1 MDTEARPPPEAQYSS
16 GAPPGGPPEDAPER
30 PEPPRRALSS
40 GPAFQ
45 AQYTGPASQALSS
58 GLRRYLPWILGL
70 LALAIPALVIYTL
83 YDQSRVTMMG
93 LYRDPTQEPSVV
105 TDVMPSGP
113 AAAAGLQAGDLLLS
127 VNGAPFEIGWDHQL
141 GKTYTLEIERNGQPL
156 TVVMR
161 AATMLWVSRWLV
173 LSATLV
179 ALAFWGTGTLVLWRR
194 WSAGPPLDARLLFL
208 SFQAIALPLLPG
220 LAYQRF
226 QLPPP
231 WMIALEYAGL
241 FLAAPLYFH
250 YHITFPVR
258 LGSRAQR
265 RWLLGA
271 IWGLGLLAAGISLPR
286 PDPWNSPGA
295 YYVVVV
301 GAMALGAIG
310 FVYLRRASPEGRRQ
324 LRVVIA
330 GTFLGATPPLL
341 GFVLPTLL
349 EGCTPDIPRWVV
361 SLFLALIPASYLYAT
376 AHHNLFGIDRLLNR
390 TLIYAILSLGLFAL
404 YVWPLALLCRYLPGA
419 WLAQAGLVTAVT
431 LVVGL
436 TFDGARKQVQK
447 GVDTLFYGGWYDY
460 PGVVETVS
468 DALAR
473 GLEWE
478 QLAQVLGCQVPDL
491 MHLEGAQLQIGERDA
506 APAGAPS
513 PGLVPSLSFPLT
525 FEDEVRGLWI
535 VGPRRDG
542 EDFSASDRRILQTVA
557 RQAEVALNKVLLI
570 ERLRR
575 RVNEIRAVQQ
585 QLLRS
590 REEERARLAR
600 DLHDEPIQALVGL
613 NLELGL
619 LMATWD
625 EAAADPSSPVEALG
639 TMRAEVQDL
648 LSALRE
654 VCAELRPPML
664 DTLGLGAALRA
675 LVEEWPAGQDVAVDL
690 EIPPDPAIRQL
701 PEDVAVNLYRVVQEA
716 LANVAR
722 HAMARRV
729 SVRLARASPGLTLTI
744 RDDGHGFDVPDD
756 LHDLATQGHFGLAG
770 MAERATLIGG
780 RWMVESAPGEGT
792 TLRLIWPEA

>member
-1 MDTEARPPPEAQYSS
+1 MGAEARPPPKAQYSIGS
-16 GAPPGGPPEDAPER
+16 PPGGPPEGLAPS
-30 PEPPRRALSS
+30 A
-40 GPAFQ
+40 Q
-45 AQYTGPASQALSS
+45 AQSS
-58 GLRRYLPWILGL
+58 GLPRYLPWLFAL
-70 LALAIPALVIYTL
+70 LALVIPALVIYTL
-83 YDQSRVTMMG
+83 YDQSRVPMLG
-93 LYRDPTQEPSVV
+93 LYRDPTQEPSLV
-105 TDVMPSGP
+105 TDVMPGGP

-127 VNGAPFEIGWDHQL
+127 ANGAPFEIGWDHQL
-141 GKTYTLEIERNGQPL
+141 GKTYTLEILRPAQHPEAEDSQPL
-156 TVVMR
+156 TVVIR
-161 AATMLWVSRWLV
+161 AAAMLWVGRWQV
-173 LSATLV
+173 LSAILV
-179 ALAFWGTGTLVLWRR
+179 ALAFWGTGTLLLWRR
-194 WSAGPPLDARLLFL
+194 WPAGPPYDARLLFL
-208 SFQAIALPLLPG
+208 SFQAIALPLLPS
-220 LAYQRF
+220 LAYFRF

-241 FLAAPLYFH
+241 FLAAPLFFH
-250 YHITFPVR
+250 YHISYPVR

-265 RWLLGA
+265 RWVLGS
-271 IWGLGLLAAGISLPR
+271 IWGLGLLAAGVTLPR

-295 YYVVVV
+295 YFFVVVAV
-301 GAMALGAIG
+301 MALGAIG
-310 FVYLRRASPEGRRQ
+310 FVYFRRASPEDRRR
-324 LRVVIA
+324 LRVVLA

-390 TLIYAILSLGLFAL
+390 TLIYAILSLGLFAV
-404 YVWPLALLCRYLPGA
+404 YVGPLALLCRYLPGS
-419 WLAQAGLVTAVT
+419 WLAQAALVTVVT

-436 TFDGARKQVQK
+436 TFDRVRKQVQK

-473 GLEWE
+473 SLERE

-491 MHLEGAQLQIGERDA
+491 MQLAGAQLRIGERDA
-506 APAGAPS
+506 SPAYVPS
-513 PGLVPSLSFPLT
+513 TGLVPSLSFPLT
-525 FEDEVRGLWI
+525 FEDQVRGLWI

-542 EDFSASDRRILQTVA
+542 EGFSPSDRRILHTVA

-570 ERLRR
+570 ERLSR
-575 RVNEIRAVQQ
+575 RVEEIRAVQQ
-585 QLLRS
+585 ELLRS

-619 LMATWD
+619 LMASWD
-625 EAAADPSSPVEALG
+625 EAAAPPRSLVEALG

-648 LSALRE
+648 LSELRA

-664 DTLGLGAALRA
+664 DTLGLGAALCA
-675 LVEEWPAGQDVAVDL
+675 LVEEWSADHDVAVDL
-690 EIPPDPAIRQL
+690 EVPPDPAMRQL

-729 SVRLARASPGLTLTI
+729 TVRLARASPGLTLTI
-744 RDDGHGFDVPDD
+744 RDDGRGFDVPDD
-756 LHDLATQGHFGLAG
+756 LHDLATQGHFGLVG
-770 MAERATLIGG
+770 MAERAALIGG
-780 RWMVESAPGEGT
+780 RWTVESALGEGT
-792 TLRLIWPEA
+792 TLGLIWPKA